1 MKFSG
6 LRRSLTFALFA
17 VLFSGSWARSA
28 RSLSAFEERYFQT
41 VREIK
46 EPSRC
51 SGRATVTQSPILRSS
66 LEKGEMVAVWS
77 GVAAGLDCEG
87 RAFQRPI
94 PVRLYGGPKDL
105 ARGDEV
111 EFVAQLAPTRLFRN
125 AGLPSPW
132 PGAARRESLLT
143 GSILF
148 AERATLGQS
157 LISWIDRKRA
167 RVRERILATYSP
179 LSAPLAR
186 ALVLGES
193 DLDAEDAEA
202 FRNSGLLHLL
212 AVSGTHLVIAVV
224 ALVQGVGALLVRIG
238 PLARRYDVRRASS
251 LGGALLSLLYADF
264 SGGSG
269 SAWRAAFMLC
279 LVCGGRALGLRIGG
293 AAALGSS
300 ILIGLVVDP
309 LVGSDYSF
317 LLSALA
323 TSGLIGLGQPLTA
336 WTSRGFAAKMPIRP
350 LVQSLTATL
359 SSTLPCA
366 PVLSMMDGDMTW
378 AALFANVVAGP
389 MGELIAL
396 PACLVHTLT
405 ESLPWLERGLA
416 LVGSGALYWV
426 RSVALL
432 SASAH
437 VAQFPVP
444 FPSNWDVCFVLCAL
458 CCWPHAFAQ
467 LLRIESPRAR
477 VSVLLAAGALGCLPS
492 AAAAR
497 QHSVATPP
505 TKARP
510 LTITALDVEQ
520 GDALLVHF
528 PDGKVALV
536 DAGGFATG
544 VPDTGARVVLPVLR
558 ARGIKRLDLIVL
570 SHPHPDHMMGLVS
583 VTREIPASQV
593 WIPGLEPARKGPL
606 RELLENAQRLG
617 AKIETAGTL
626 CGARQFG
633 GVEIEILSPC
643 SNETRQMGAND
654 ASLVLRLKYG
664 ARRALLTGDIERDAE
679 AALLREAPEKLRTDF
694 LKVAHHGSDT
704 SSTAPFLKAARPTIA
719 FISSGVRNRYDH
731 PRKSTLQNLAE
742 AGIFT
747 LRTDRLGSLTWHTDG
762 RAQWLSAS
770 DVGWVSS
777 WTGGRERAPPRG
789 KGGSAQRSAAPRSLQ
804 TRCARTHGVRAQRRP
819 PPTYPPVGKTATR
832 IEEMRLALV
841 ALKVPPRRRRF
852 VAIVVLAQFSHMTG
866 YPPWDQSS
874 THSATFPLRSLCP

>member
-1 MKFSG
+1 MSRLFTQPEKRTFLHHPLIAAAVVSLAGSVAPLSPRAAIVVALVCTSATLLARQRTSFSG
-6 LRRSLTFALFA
+6 PRHWIALGVLA
-17 VLFSGSWARSA
+17 CLFSISWARGA
-28 RSLSAFEERYFQT
+28 RALSEFEQRYFQT
-41 VREIK
+41 VRELK

-51 SGRATVTQSPILRSS
+51 AGRATVTESPILRTSV
-66 LEKGEMVAVWS
+66 EKGEMVAVWS
-77 GVAAGLDCEG
+77 GVARDLDCEG

-94 PVRLYGGPKDL
+94 PVRLYGGPQDL
-105 ARGDEV
+105 TRGDDV

-143 GSILF
+143 GSVLV
-148 AERATLGQS
+148 AERKARGATLS
-157 LISWIDRKRA
+157 SWTDRQRA
-167 RVRERILATYSP
+167 RVRARILATYSP

-224 ALVQGVGALLVRIG
+224 ALVQGLGSLLVRVG
-238 PLARRYDVRRASS
+238 PLARRYDVRRISS
-251 LGGALLSLLYADF
+251 FGGALLSLLYADF

-293 AAALGSS
+293 AAALGAS
-300 ILIGLVVDP
+300 ILVGLAVDP

-323 TSGLIGLGQPLTA
+323 TSGLIGLGQPLAA
-336 WTSRGFAAKMPIRP
+336 WANRGFAAKMPIRP
-350 LVQSLTATL
+350 LVQSFIATL

-378 AALFANVVAGP
+378 AALFANVIAGP

-405 ESLPWLERGLA
+405 EGLPWLERGLA

-432 SASAH
+432 SASVD

-444 FPSNWDVCFVLCAL
+444 FPSNWHICLVLCAF
-458 CCWPHAFAQ
+458 CCWPHISTQ
-467 LLRIESPRAR
+467 LLRIRSRR
-477 VSVLLAAGALGCLPS
+477 VRGSVLLAAVALGWFPS
-492 AAAAR
+492 SVCAR
-497 QHSVATPP
+497 QLTVLPMKERHNL
-505 TKARP
+505 ARV

-528 PDGKVALV
+528 PDGKIALV

-544 VPDTGARVVLPVLR
+544 APDTGARVVLPVLR
-558 ARGIKRLDLIVL
+558 ARGIEHLDLIVL

-583 VTREIPASQV
+583 VTREIPTSQL
-593 WIPGLEPARKGPL
+593 WIPGLQPARRGPL
-606 RELLENAQRLG
+606 RDILENAARHG
-617 AKIETAGTL
+617 AQIETARTL
-626 CGARQFG
+626 CGARTFG
-633 GVEIEILSPC
+633 GVDIEILSPC
-643 SNETRQMGAND
+643 SEETRQMGAND

-664 ARRALLTGDIERDAE
+664 TRTALLTGDIERDAE
-679 AALLREAPEKLRTDF
+679 AALVKVAPKKLRTDL

-704 SSTAPFLKAARPTIA
+704 SSTQPFLEAARPAIA

-731 PRKSTLQNLAE
+731 PRRSTLENLAE
-742 AGIFT
+742 IGAFT

-762 RAQWLSAS
+762 KHQWLSAS
-770 DVGWVSS
+770 DADLVDS
-777 WTGGRERAPPRG
+777 WRAER
-789 KGGSAQRSAAPRSLQ
+789 
-804 TRCARTHGVRAQRRP
+804 
-819 PPTYPPVGKTATR
+819 
-832 IEEMRLALV
+832 
-841 ALKVPPRRRRF
+841 
-852 VAIVVLAQFSHMTG
+852 
-866 YPPWDQSS
+866 
-874 THSATFPLRSLCP
+874 